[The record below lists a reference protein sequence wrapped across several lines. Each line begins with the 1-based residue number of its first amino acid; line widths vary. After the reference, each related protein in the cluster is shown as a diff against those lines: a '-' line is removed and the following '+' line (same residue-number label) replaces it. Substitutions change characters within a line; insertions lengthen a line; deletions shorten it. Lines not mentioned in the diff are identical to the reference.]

1 MNGIIDIHT
10 HLDERWLDTPLLT
23 VNTFMAGLDRC
34 GIEAA
39 CVFTLM
45 GFYGDCPAAN
55 DRLVAEARR
64 YPDRLIPFITVD
76 PKLGAA
82 AVAEVERCLTEP
94 LFRGIKFHPWMQSF
108 APSMVRDT
116 MTAILEIAGD
126 RGLPV
131 LFHDG
136 TPPYS
141 TTFQIA
147 ELARWCPNTI
157 IILGHGGLADYV
169 HAAAKLIRELPNL
182 YACTCC
188 PRAGDVLHLVR
199 AGGGDKVVF
208 GSDFGIADWSLLEDR
223 LDDVLFAGLTPGEE
237 QAVLRDNA
245 LRLLGRQ

>member
-1 MNGIIDIHT
+1 MPS
-10 HLDERWLDTPLLT
+10 L
-23 VNTFMAGLDRC
+23 
-34 GIEAA
+34 
-39 CVFTLM
+39 
-45 GFYGDCPAAN
+45 
-55 DRLVAEARR
+55 
-64 YPDRLIPFITVD
+64 
-76 PKLGAA
+76 A
-82 AVAEVERCLTEP
+82 AVALALALLGLAGCGPERTLYVGGPVLTMDADDRSVAALGVEGDRIAFVGGDAEGRRWAGGRARVDWTLTP
-94 LFRGIKFHPWMQSF
+94 DVDALIVNLGGNDLLRGIDPAASR
-108 APSMVRDT
+108 ANLD
-116 MTAILEIAGD
+116 AILTAAGD

-147 ELARWCPNTI
+147 ELARWCPNTT

-223 LDDVLFAGLTPGEE
+223 LDDVLLAGLTPGEE